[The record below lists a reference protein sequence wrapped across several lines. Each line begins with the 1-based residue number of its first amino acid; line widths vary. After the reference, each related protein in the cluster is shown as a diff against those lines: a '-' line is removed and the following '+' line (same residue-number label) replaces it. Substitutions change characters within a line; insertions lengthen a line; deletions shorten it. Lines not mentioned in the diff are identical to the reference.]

1 MSSRV
6 SSNDAYC
13 IGTIYNGRGRHH
25 IAIRICGYKVDFELS
40 GNGNPFRCRESDTVY
55 CHSVAFRRSLQLE
68 TDSRGKRDIL
78 QVHSLAAFHIGSLG
92 IHKAGIHIRT
102 YHILTIFF
110 HDVTF
115 LLVRHVQCHGAVDIA
130 QFSSGSGVYGIE
142 TSRFV
147 FSPTHT
153 NLACLVQTGSIVL
166 CLSIDG
172 HFIVRSADTIAFC
185 TLR

>member
-1 MSSRV
+1 MSFRV
-6 SSNDAYC
+6 SSSNVYC

-25 IAIRICGYKVDFELS
+25 IVIRICGCKVDFELS
-40 GNGNPFRCRESDTVY
+40 GNVNPFRCRESDTVY
-55 CHSVAFRRSLQLE
+55 CHSIAFRRSLQLE

-78 QVHSLAAFHIGSLG
+78 QVHSLAALHTGSLG

-115 LLVRHVQCHGAVDIA
+115 LLVRHVQCHGTVVTA

-142 TSRFV
+142 ISHFV

-153 NLACLVQTGSIVL
+153 NLSCLVQTGSIVL
-166 CLSIDG
+166 CRTIDG
-172 HFIVRSADTIAFC
+172 HFIVRSADTIAVC